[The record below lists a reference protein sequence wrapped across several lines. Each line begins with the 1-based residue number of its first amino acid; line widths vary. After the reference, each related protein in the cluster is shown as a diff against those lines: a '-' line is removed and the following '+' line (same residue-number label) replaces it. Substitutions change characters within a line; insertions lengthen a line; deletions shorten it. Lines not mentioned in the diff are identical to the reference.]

1 MYGAVLRCMIRC
13 MDLRCMSSSPCG
25 RCFAFVAGGA
35 SRRAPGRALR
45 GLAAAASAHGR
56 DSSCHSP
63 RAPPHISALTR
74 YKFDVLRCTLYAT
87 VYAVCCIWLYKRVRY
102 NHTAEPHCHA
112 TPVPSC
118 TVYSSYSTYTVQ
130 PYSTYTIHLH
140 TPPLRKDRRLPLA
153 SGLQAGYTGL
163 DREPPPTRGL

>member
-1 MYGAVLRCMIRC
+1 MIRC

-35 SRRAPGRALR
+35 SRRSRPRPARPGGRCFGAR
-45 GLAAAASAHGR
+45 PGLELPQPSGASA
-56 DSSCHSP
+56 SC
-63 RAPPHISALTR
+63 ALTR

-112 TPVPSC
+112 TPVRSC

-130 PYSTYTIHLH
+130 PYSTCTVHHHTIQHPSGQTVPSHRPICLAA
-140 TPPLRKDRRLPLA
+140 RRSANP
-153 SGLQAGYTGL
+153 SCVSFFFR
-163 DREPPPTRGL
+163 D

>member
-1 MYGAVLRCMIRC
+1 MRFCCMVVRRGPAVYDTMYGLTLYELISLRAL
-13 MDLRCMSSSPCG
+13 LRLRG
-25 RCFAFVAGGA
+25 RRE
-35 SRRAPGRALR
+35 RRGAPGRALR

-74 YKFDVLRCTLYAT
+74 HKFDVLRCTLYAT

-130 PYSTYTIHLH
+130 PYSIYTVHHH
-140 TPPLRKDRRLPLA
+140 TTPLRECHRP
-153 SGLQAGYTGL
+153 
-163 DREPPPTRGL
+163 